1 MPTSLRTS
9 AVSLLATA
17 ADTDALALHAYVPDL
32 LGAMVDLVQ
41 VESVQTVQAR
51 PKGETE
57 TNFAGEGTPSGDS
70 DVGGLKGKGAG
81 REARGRSKGT
91 KSKNRANDDN
101 QISHVP
107 VTASESMDSQPTA
120 VNSKFP
126 PLRRS
131 ALHFLALIARS
142 LIARV
147 YDSDSADTDAR
158 SVLGLDLSTAALSR
172 VLTVLK
178 YIAATDAD
186 DVVRVMAREA
196 AELLEQLRQL
206 LLGVPQY

>member
-1 MPTSLRTS
+1 
-9 AVSLLATA
+9 
-17 ADTDALALHAYVPDL
+17 
-32 LGAMVDLVQ
+32 MVDLVQ
-41 VESVQTVQAR
+41 VESVQ
-51 PKGETE
+51 KSETE
-57 TNFAGEGTPSGDS
+57 TKFAGEGTPSGDS

-81 REARGRSKGT
+81 REARSRSKGT
-91 KSKNRANDDN
+91 KPKNRANDDS

-120 VNSKFP
+120 VNSKLP

-131 ALHFLALIARS
+131 ALHFLALIVRS

-147 YDSDSADTDAR
+147 YDADSADTDAR
-158 SVLGLDLSTAALSR
+158 SVLGLDLPSTALSR
-172 VLTVLK
+172 ALTVLK
-178 YIAATDAD
+178 YVAATDAD